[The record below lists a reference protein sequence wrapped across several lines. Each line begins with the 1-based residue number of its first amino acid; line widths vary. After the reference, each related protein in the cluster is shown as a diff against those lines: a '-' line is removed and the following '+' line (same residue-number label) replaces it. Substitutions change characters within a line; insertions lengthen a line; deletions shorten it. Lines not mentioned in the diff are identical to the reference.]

1 MSYALN
7 KNFSE
12 THFRTDSQIDNRTI
26 HSSLSTPLSISFIDS
41 FEHRIITNVFQ
52 QMPTII
58 KTLANLCQILDDYPL
73 SQINIEQIQQGTFNC
88 ILWNEDQLYP
98 IAIDQN
104 KYLIK
109 FRQLIREYIH
119 EFLEFAQQILIFSN
133 KNNEIN
139 FIIQKSMKYLSIL
152 NNYRIKRQL
161 AYNNFSQNYTFED
174 SMLILSNIDKQ
185 QYYELRLIA
194 LNLRQFFLKL
204 IKFISPKFSML
215 E

>member
-12 THFRTDSQIDNRTI
+12 THCCIDSQINNRTL
-26 HSSLSTPLSISFIDS
+26 HSTLSIPLSISFIDL
-41 FEHRIITNVFQ
+41 FEHRIITNIFQ
-52 QMPTII
+52 KMPIII

-73 SQINIEQIQQGTFNC
+73 SQINIEQIQQGTYNC
-88 ILWNEDQLYP
+88 ILWNEDQSYP

-104 KYLIK
+104 NYLIK
-109 FRQLIREYIH
+109 FRQLIRQYIH
-119 EFLEFAQQILIFSN
+119 EFLEFSQQILIFSN

-139 FIIQKSMKYLSIL
+139 LLIQKSMKYLIL
-152 NNYRIKRQL
+152 LNDYRIKRQL
-161 AYNNFSQNYTFED
+161 AYMNFSQNYTFED
-174 SMLILSNIDKQ
+174 SMLILYNIDKQ
-185 QYYELRLIA
+185 QYHELRLIA

-204 IKFISPKFSML
+204 IKFINPKFSVL

>member
-1 MSYALN
+1 MSFILN

-12 THFRTDSQIDNRTI
+12 TYCHNNSQINNRTI
-26 HSSLSTPLSISFIDS
+26 HSSLSSISFIDS
-41 FEHRIITNVFQ
+41 FEHRIINNIFE
-52 QMPTII
+52 QMPKII

-73 SQINIEQIQQGTFNC
+73 LQINIEQIQQGTLNS
-88 ILWNEDQLYP
+88 ILWNENQLYP

-104 KYLIK
+104 NYLIK
-109 FRQLIREYIH
+109 FRQLIRKYIY
-119 EFLEFAQQILIFSN
+119 EFLEFAQQILIFSY

-139 FIIQKSMKYLSIL
+139 SLIQKSMKYLIQL

-161 AYNNFSQNYTFED
+161 AYKNFLQNYRFED
-174 SMLILSNIDKQ
+174 SILILYNIDKQ
-185 QYYELRLIA
+185 QYHELRLIT

-204 IKFISPKFSML
+204 IKFISPKFSIF